1 MGKRVSLHW
10 DASFT
15 VGVTISNLFNSPHF
29 YNPSGD
35 ITSSSV
41 ARFQSAIGDYFPEK
55 QGRRMI
61 MLKGRLEW

>member
-1 MGKRVSLHW
+1 VKRVPLPSGV
-10 DASFT
+10 SFT
-15 VGVTISNLFNSPHF
+15 GMVSISNLFNHPHF

-41 ARFQSAIGDYFPEK
+41 ARFQSVIGDYFPEK
-55 QGRRMI
+55 QGKRMI